1 MMRNPSHFVGYRC
14 FFVEIMVEEF
24 QLSKAN
30 GSILVHRSIKLK
42 KKYSI
47 AHRLASDSS
56 FGWDED

>member
-1 MMRNPSHFVGYRC
+1 LLDIDD